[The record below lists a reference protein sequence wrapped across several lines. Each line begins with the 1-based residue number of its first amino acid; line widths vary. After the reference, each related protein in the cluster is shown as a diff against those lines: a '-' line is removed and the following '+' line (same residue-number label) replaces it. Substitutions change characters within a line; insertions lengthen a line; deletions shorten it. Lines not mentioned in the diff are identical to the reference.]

1 MAERP
6 IEQERK
12 HNLAITARAQARI
25 EGVTQVNSF
34 DETCV
39 ELSTVCG
46 EMTVEG
52 ETLHVSTLDTERGI
66 VVIDGRV
73 DSVLYSERL
82 PTKRGLRARWFG

>member
-12 HNLAITARAQARI
+12 HTLTVAARAQARI

-52 ETLHVSTLDTERGI
+52 EALHISTLDTERGI

-73 DSVLYSERL
+73 DSVLYSERV
-82 PTKRGLRARWFG
+82 PAKRSLRARWFG